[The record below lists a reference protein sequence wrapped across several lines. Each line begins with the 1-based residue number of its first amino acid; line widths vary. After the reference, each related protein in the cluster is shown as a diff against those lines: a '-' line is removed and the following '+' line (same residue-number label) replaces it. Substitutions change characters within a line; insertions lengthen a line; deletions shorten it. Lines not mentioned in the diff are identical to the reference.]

1 MTSDVYEKAKPKTS
15 GDPDQQDAANEQGA
29 GVGIMFKRLFTYC
42 TALDITL
49 NLVGA
54 TAAAG
59 SGVALALVQLAFGDF
74 VTVISDFQRGLT
86 TRDDFNSQIVTYT
99 LRFVYIFIA
108 RFVLTYV
115 FIACFTV
122 SGIRISR
129 TVRKAF
135 LTATLRQEV
144 AYFDSGE
151 GGSVTMKVTTNGNQ
165 LQNGISD
172 KLGSTVQ
179 AIAACVAAVA
189 IGLVVQWKLM
199 LITITIA
206 PVMIIVIGVVVAFV
220 TKIESRQLEIFST
233 AGALAEDIV
242 GSIRN
247 VQAFWM
253 RPRLVKRYDE
263 YLDRAHA
270 EGNKQSVAW
279 GFMFSIE
286 YFCIYAGFALA
297 FWQGIRMY
305 NSGEIQDP
313 GDIVAVLF
321 SVVIAATSLT
331 MISPFFQTFA
341 IAASAAESL
350 FKVIDRTSH
359 IDPLQEG
366 GQKLNEL
373 RGEIELRNVNFE
385 YPTRAEVPVLK
396 DYSIH
401 CEPGKTTALVGAS
414 GSGKSTIVGLLERW
428 YNPRSGTMTLD
439 GHRIESLNLRWLRTK
454 VRLVQQEPVLLNGT
468 VLDNVLNGLT
478 GTPWEHAPRDEQV
491 ARVVEAC
498 KMAYAHDFVSDLPD
512 GYDTNVGERAG
523 LLSGGQKQ
531 RIAIARALVSDPKI
545 LLLDE
550 ATSAL
555 DPHSEGIVQQALD
568 RAASGRTT
576 IVIAHK
582 LATIKNADK
591 IVVMQRGE
599 VLETGTHD
607 SLLAQNGVYTRLVGA
622 QDLGQASPG
631 GASSDDE
638 NDEREKPFVELTKTQ
653 TTASASE
660 QQQLS
665 DYQQSLDYDKHKA
678 RSLISVVIYVL
689 REQKALLL
697 RIGLPWIVGCLIG
710 GATFPAQAVI
720 LSQLID
726 IFSFTGADL
735 LREGNFYALMFFV
748 VALANLFAYWSLG
761 FVSNIIAQTIGH
773 FYRRVLMDVTLQ
785 QDVQFFD
792 RAENTTGAVT
802 SRLTTMP
809 TQITELFGFN
819 LSIIFVVIINLISS
833 SVLGLAFGWKLSLV
847 LIFGGLPFLV
857 GSGYLKIRLETA
869 MAKQTAAK
877 FTDSAGLAGEA
888 VAAIRTISSL
898 AMEQK
903 TIDRFGDKVDGIL
916 KDSMPFIVHSS
927 FWYALS
933 QSAEFGV
940 LALGFWYGCTLV
952 ASGEYSVR
960 QFFLV
965 FVAVFFSGQAAGQF
979 FSYATSIT
987 KGVGAINYIIWL
999 RSIQPIVAETNTN
1012 HNFGPSST
1020 PESFAVND
1028 AEFTYPTRPKDRV
1041 LRGISLSATKGAFIA
1056 LVGGSGSGK
1065 STIISLL
1072 ERFYDPSTGTVS
1084 LNDQSIATHN
1094 PRLYRA
1100 PLSLVQQEPTLYQ
1113 GTIRDNIALGSA
1125 STSDSLDVSDDKI
1138 AAVCKAANIS
1148 DFVASLPEGLNTQVG
1163 NRGLSLSGGQRQ
1175 RIAIARALVR
1185 DPKILL
1191 LDEATSA
1198 LDTESERVVQAA
1210 LSEAA
1215 SEGGRIT
1222 VAVAH
1227 RLSTIRDAQRIFVFV
1242 RGRVVEVGS
1251 HEELVRRG
1259 GVYAGMCKAQSLD
1272 REV

>member
-1 MTSDVYEKAKPKTS
+1 MDSSEMEKTKLETSSDNGEQKA
-15 GDPDQQDAANEQGA
+15 QDDEQSA
-29 GVGIMFKRLFTYC
+29 GVLATYKRIFSYC
-42 TALDITL
+42 GGLDVTL
-49 NLVGA
+49 NIIGII
-54 TAAAG
+54 AAAG
-59 SGVALALVQLAFGDF
+59 SGVSLALVQLVFGGF
-74 VTVISDFQRGLT
+74 VTVISDFQRGATSRSEFDSLV
-86 TRDDFNSQIVTYT
+86 STYA

-108 RFVLTYV
+108 RFALTYI
-115 FIACFTV
+115 FISCFTV
-122 SGIRISR
+122 SAIRTSR
-129 TVRKAF
+129 TIRRVF
-135 LTATLRQEV
+135 LTATLRQEI

-179 AIAACVAAVA
+179 AAASCIAAVA
-189 IGLVVQWKLM
+189 IGLAIQWKLM

-206 PVMIIVIGVVVAFV
+206 PVMIIVIGVVVAIV
-220 TKIESRQLEIFST
+220 TKIESRQLKIFST

-242 GSIRN
+242 GSVRN
-247 VQAFWM
+247 VHAFWM

-263 YLDRAHA
+263 YLDQAHK

-305 NSGEIQDP
+305 LSGEIQDP

-331 MISPFFQTFA
+331 MISPFFQAFA
-341 IAASAAESL
+341 TAAGAADAL
-350 FKVIDRTSH
+350 FKVIDRESK
-359 IDPLQEG
+359 IDPLQDG
-366 GQKLNEL
+366 GEVLDNVS
-373 RGEIELRNVNFE
+373 GEIELSNIDFE
-385 YPTRAEVPVLK
+385 YPTRPEVPVLR

-428 YNPRSGTMTLD
+428 YNPSKGQITLD
-439 GHRIESLNLRWLRTK
+439 GRPIESFNIRWLRTK
-454 VRLVQQEPVLLNGT
+454 IRLVQQEPVLLNGT
-468 VLDNVLNGLT
+468 VMDNVLNGLT
-478 GTPWEHAPRDEQV
+478 GTPWENAAREDQV
-491 ARVVEAC
+491 ARVIEAC
-498 KMAYAHDFVSDLPD
+498 KMSYAHDFVSELPD

-591 IVVMQRGE
+591 IVVMQKGQ

-607 SLLAQNGVYTRLVGA
+607 SLLAQGGVYTRLVGA
-622 QDLGQASPG
+622 QDLGQASSS

-638 NDEREKPFVELTKTQ
+638 DDEKEKPYIELTRTQ
-653 TTASASE
+653 TMASTSE
-660 QQQLS
+660 KRLS
-665 DYQQSLDYDKHKA
+665 DYQESLDFDKHKN
-678 RSLISVVIYVL
+678 RNMLSVVVYVL
-689 REQKALLL
+689 REQTGLLF
-697 RIGLPWIVGCLIG
+697 ISIPWVIGCLVG

-720 LSQLID
+720 LSQLIN
-726 IFSFTGADL
+726 IFSLTGSAL
-735 LREGNFYALMFFV
+735 QSEGNFYALMFFV

-761 FVSNIIAQTIGH
+761 FVSNVIAQKIGH
-773 FYRRVLMDVTLQ
+773 FYRRTILDATLQ
-785 QDVQFFD
+785 QDIQFFD

-833 SVLGLAFGWKLSLV
+833 SILGLAFGWKLSLV

-869 MAKQTAAK
+869 MAKQTADK
-877 FTDSAGLAGEA
+877 FASSAGLAGEA
-888 VAAIRTISSL
+888 VTAIRTISSL
-898 AMEQK
+898 AMEGK
-903 TIDRFGDKVDGIL
+903 TIDRFRDKVDGIL
-916 KDSMPFIVHSS
+916 KDSTPFIFHSS

-940 LALGFWYGCTLV
+940 LALGFWYGCRLV
-952 ASGEYSVR
+952 ASGEYTVR

-987 KGVGAINYIIWL
+987 KGVNAVNYVMWL
-999 RSIQPIVAETNTN
+999 RSIRPIVAETNTN
-1012 HNFGPSST
+1012 HNSGPDKDLQNFS
-1020 PESFAVND
+1020 VDN
-1028 AEFTYPTRPKDRV
+1028 AEFIYPTRPKDKV
-1041 LRGISLSATKGAFIA
+1041 LRGITLGAEKGSFIA

-1065 STIISLL
+1065 STMISLL
-1072 ERFYDPSTGTVS
+1072 ERFYDPSSGTVN
-1084 LNDQSIATHN
+1084 LNDTNIATFN
-1094 PRLYRA
+1094 PRLYRSDI
-1100 PLSLVQQEPTLYQ
+1100 SLVQQEPTLYQ
-1113 GTIRDNIALGSA
+1113 GTIKENIALGSA
-1125 STSDSLDVSDDKI
+1125 TNSTALDMSDEKI
-1138 AAVCKAANIS
+1138 SAACKDANIS
-1148 DFVASLPEGLNTQVG
+1148 DFIASLPDGLNTQVG

-1185 DPKILL
+1185 NPRILL

-1198 LDTESERVVQAA
+1198 LDTESERVVQGALNKAA
-1210 LSEAA
+1210 ESGE
-1215 SEGGRIT
+1215 RIT

-1227 RLSTIRDAQRIFVFV
+1227 RLSTIRNADRIYVFV
-1242 RGRVVEVGS
+1242 RGKVVETGS
-1251 HEELVRRG
+1251 HDELSRRG